1 MMPMWK
7 KSLAAGGAALVIAA
21 GGFVYAQQQKSAP
34 ALTAQDYMEIQQL
47 YALYAKAA
55 DLADGKGYAG
65 TFTADGEF
73 VSGRAPQSGQG
84 EWTRSTSKGTES
96 LIRTGSTGG
105 LRHNFTNIHVRRTAE
120 GADAT
125 CYLLMYTA
133 RTIPASLVTTATYTD
148 TLVKTADG
156 WRFKRRVMW
165 RDDDPLSPFKPP
177 PLKTQGQTTARP

>member
-1 MMPMWK
+1 MAMWK
-7 KSLAAGGAALVIAA
+7 KALMATGLSLAVLTGGL
-21 GGFVYAQQQKSAP
+21 VYAQQHRAVP
-34 ALTAQDYMEIQQL
+34 ALTPQDYMEIQQL

-65 TFTADGEF
+65 TFTPDGEF
-73 VSGRAPQSGQG
+73 VSGRAPQNGQG
-84 EWTRSTSKGTES
+84 DWIRTTSKGTDS

-105 LRHNFTNIHVRRTAE
+105 LRHNFINIHVTRTAE

-133 RTIPASLVTTATYTD
+133 RTNPASLVTTATYTD

-156 WRFKRRVMW
+156 WRFKKRVMW
-165 RDDDPLSPFKPP
+165 RDDDPMSPFKPP
-177 PLKTQGQTTARP
+177 VRAQ